1 MNKNAIKKYAVW
13 ARTELIDRVKQRAE
27 RFDVYPQS
35 ELDIDSVSGVVLSD
49 VEKDQRRAA
58 ILLMRDKG
66 YDYVIEEVA
75 YTWFN
80 RFAALRY
87 MEVNNYLPSRVR
99 VFTDEN
105 GDFNPQ
111 IMTEAIHLDMEDLD
125 MEKVYTL
132 KDKDAKAEL
141 YKYLII
147 TQCNALSTILPGL
160 FQKISDYTELLFPD
174 NLIREG
180 SVAEQMV
187 AMVPEE
193 CWTETVEVIGWLYQY
208 YINEPKDE
216 LINAKKQ
223 YKNDDVPFVTQ
234 IFTSDWIV
242 KYMVQNSL
250 GRSWIET
257 SGKDYREYNW
267 EYYLAADIASQSEK
281 VKSPEE
287 IRVVDPCMGSGHI
300 IVYVFDVLMQIYED
314 YGYSQRDAAEL
325 ILEKNIY
332 GMDISER
339 AYQLAYFSVMMKA
352 RKYSRNILKKG
363 IAPNLYV
370 LENVPKIDN
379 EVIDFV
385 ANGNAQIKKI
395 INAVIDQFKQLGDFG
410 SLITTEQLNYS
421 MLVNR
426 LAEINSTIFEDLISI
441 SNQRIC
447 QDVLYP
453 YVRIAEILSMQ
464 FDAVITNPPYIGNK
478 FLPGDMRTFI
488 EKNYK
493 KL

>member
-141 YKYLII
+141 YKYLIF

-160 FQKISDYTELLFPD
+160 FQKISDYTELLF
-174 NLIREG
+174 R
-180 SVAEQMV
+180 
-187 AMVPEE
+187 
-193 CWTETVEVIGWLYQY
+193 
-208 YINEPKDE
+208 
-216 LINAKKQ
+216 
-223 YKNDDVPFVTQ
+223 
-234 IFTSDWIV
+234 
-242 KYMVQNSL
+242 
-250 GRSWIET
+250 
-257 SGKDYREYNW
+257 
-267 EYYLAADIASQSEK
+267 
-281 VKSPEE
+281 
-287 IRVVDPCMGSGHI
+287 
-300 IVYVFDVLMQIYED
+300 
-314 YGYSQRDAAEL
+314 
-325 ILEKNIY
+325 
-332 GMDISER
+332 
-339 AYQLAYFSVMMKA
+339 
-352 RKYSRNILKKG
+352 
-363 IAPNLYV
+363 
-370 LENVPKIDN
+370 
-379 EVIDFV
+379 
-385 ANGNAQIKKI
+385 
-395 INAVIDQFKQLGDFG
+395 
-410 SLITTEQLNYS
+410 IT
-421 MLVNR
+421 
-426 LAEINSTIFEDLISI
+426 
-441 SNQRIC
+441 
-447 QDVLYP
+447 
-453 YVRIAEILSMQ
+453 
-464 FDAVITNPPYIGNK
+464 
-478 FLPGDMRTFI
+478 
-488 EKNYK
+488 
-493 KL
+493 